1 MKGLAARLGL
11 NRPELRAWALYDFAN
26 SAFQTTVIAAV
37 FPIYFQRVAA
47 AGLPAS
53 DATSRFAW
61 ATTIAICIVAVVAPI
76 LGALADTRRLKK
88 PLLGVFLAIGAG
100 ATLAMY
106 GIGQGEWR
114 LALALFIIGNVGV
127 AGSIVFYESLLPH
140 IAHGK
145 EMDRVSTAG
154 YAIGYLGGGLL
165 LAINLAMIQQPAW
178 FGLPDAGVATRLSF
192 VSVGI
197 WWVLFAYPL
206 FRRVPEPVVVAH
218 PAADGPAALAVTSER
233 IGLGAMIGLTF
244 RQLGST
250 FRELRKYRQAL
261 LLLLAFFLYN
271 DGIQTIIRMAAIYGA
286 EVGIDQSALIGALLL
301 VQFVGVPCSFAFGAL
316 AGVIGPKHSVM
327 LGLLAYIGILLFTYH
342 MTSAWEFYALAGA
355 VGVVQG
361 GTQALSR
368 SMFASMIPRHKSSE
382 FFAFFGVFER
392 YAGVLGPAIFAI
404 MAGLGTS
411 RTAILTLIPFFVA
424 GMLLLWR
431 VDVAEGRREAAAGE
445 AR

>member
-1 MKGLAARLGL
+1 MTGLLTRLGL
-11 NRPELRAWALYDFAN
+11 HRPELRAWALYDFAN
-26 SAFQTTVIAAV
+26 STFQTTIIAAV

-47 AGLPAS
+47 AGMPAS
-53 DATSRFAW
+53 EATSRFAW
-61 ATTIAICIVAVVAPI
+61 ATTIAICIVAVAAPV

-106 GIGQGEWR
+106 GIGEGDWK
-114 LALALFIIGNVGV
+114 LALTLFIIGNVGV

-154 YAIGYLGGGLL
+154 YAIGYLGGGIL
-165 LAINLAMIQQPAW
+165 LALNLAMIQQPAW
-178 FGLPDAGVATRLSF
+178 FGLADAGVATRVSF
-192 VSVGI
+192 VTVGI
-197 WWVLFAYPL
+197 WWVLFSYPL
-206 FRRVPEPVVVAH
+206 FRRVPEPAVVAH
-218 PAADGPAALAVTSER
+218 LPGNGHAGETAEASGR
-233 IGLGAMIGLTF
+233 GGLTWMIAISF
-244 RQLGST
+244 RQLGVT

-316 AGVIGPKHSVM
+316 AGYIGPKHSVM
-327 LGLLAYIGILLFTYH
+327 LGLLAYVGILLFTYH
-342 MTSAWEFYALAGA
+342 MTQAWEFYALAGA

-392 YAGVLGPAIFAI
+392 YAGVLGPAIFAV

-431 VDVAEGRREAAAGE
+431 VDVEKGQREAVQ
-445 AR
+445 